1 MSWLIGVDV
10 GGTFTDLF
18 AFEPSSRRTHVHKV
32 PSTPADPSEAIVLG
46 LEGLRDRYGVDLG
59 NMERFA
65 HGTTV
70 ATNALIQRKGGRLA
84 LVTTKG
90 FRDLLEI
97 GRQIRPRVYDIQ
109 TDYPPP
115 LVPRERRFEAAE
127 RVGSRGEVLSELTE
141 AEIARVAAEVAAA
154 DVDGVAICLLFSFLN
169 PEHERRLAA
178 AIARARH
185 GLLVSVSS
193 EVQPEF
199 REYERMSTTVLNAYL
214 QPQVTRYMERLGGA
228 VRRLSAGA
236 AIGIN
241 QSSGGLMSIERASRF
256 PVRTA
261 LSGPAAGV
269 IGAAHVSHLSRQ
281 PDVITFDMGGTST
294 DVCLVRDGSA
304 EMTFGRDVAGFPVR
318 LPAIDIH
325 TIGAGGGSI
334 AWFGPDGL
342 LKVGPQSAGAVPGP
356 ACYGKGGTAA
366 TVSDANVVLGRLPTE
381 LLGGD
386 MRLDKAAAVAAIEPI
401 AKRLG
406 LSLEAAALGIVR
418 IVNAN
423 MMRAIRAVSI
433 ERGHDPRPFVLMPFG
448 GAGALHA
455 VDLAEEIGMRAI
467 LVPPSP
473 GILCAQGLVVA
484 DLKESFVATCR
495 TPLAADLGLVEKE
508 LQRLEGLARAWWST
522 ERIAAKDA
530 TSQLVVDMR
539 YIGQNYEI
547 GVVVEPHTH
556 QSPRS
561 AGRAEDWGASM
572 GLPPRDELA
581 KLFHAAHDKSYGHH
595 DNQAPIEIVNLRVT
609 AIGRLPDI
617 GQPEPVRGKAAK
629 PRGHRP
635 IWFSVEG
642 AMQSAVWWRPELSP
656 GDDISGPA
664 VIEQLDATTPVP
676 PGYSARVDNA
686 LNLVIG
692 AKK

>member
-1 MSWLIGVDV
+1 MTWLIGVDV

-18 AFEPSSRRTHVHKV
+18 AFEPESGRINVHKV
-32 PSTPADPSEAIVLG
+32 PSTPADPSQAIVAG
-46 LEGLRDRYGVDLG
+46 LEGLRDRYGVELSS
-59 NMERFA
+59 MERFA

-70 ATNALIQRKGGRLA
+70 ATNALIQRRGGRLA

-109 TDYPPP
+109 TDFPPP
-115 LVPRERRFEAAE
+115 LIPRERRFEVAE
-127 RVGSRGEVLSELTE
+127 RVGSKGEVLTELTDAE
-141 AEIARVAAEVAAA
+141 AERIAAEVAAA
-154 DVDGVAICLLFSFLN
+154 DVEGVAVCLLFSFLN
-169 PEHERRLAA
+169 PTHERRLAD
-178 AIARARH
+178 AIRRVKPD
-185 GLLVSVSS
+185 LLVSTSS

-199 REYERMSTTVLNAYL
+199 REFERMSTTVLNAYL

-228 VRRLSAGA
+228 IDNLAPGVV
-236 AIGIN
+236 IGIN

-269 IGAAHVSHLSRQ
+269 VGAADVARRSGY

-294 DVCLVRDGSA
+294 DVCLVRGATA

-334 AWFGPDGL
+334 ARFGPDGL
-342 LKVGPQSAGAVPGP
+342 LKVGPESAGAEPGP
-356 ACYGKGGTAA
+356 ACYGRGGREA

-386 MRLDKAAAVAAIEPI
+386 MRLDKSRAQAAIAPLAE
-401 AKRLG
+401 RLG
-406 LSLEAAALGIVR
+406 MSLESTSLGIVR

-448 GAGALHA
+448 GAGPLHA
-455 VDLAEEIGMRAI
+455 VDLASELGMRAI

-473 GILCAQGLVVA
+473 GILCAQGLVAA

-495 TPLAADLGLVEKE
+495 TPLSGNLDSVSRELLRLNDLC
-508 LQRLEGLARAWWST
+508 QDWWRA
-522 ERIAAKDA
+522 ERIDA
-530 TSQLVVDMR
+530 STASNQLVVDMR

-547 GVVVEPHTH
+547 GVPVASGANFSLP
-556 QSPRS
+556 SRRDL
-561 AGRAEDWGASM
+561 AG
-572 GLPPRDELA
+572 
-581 KLFHAAHDKSYGHH
+581 LFHAAHQRSYGHH
-595 DNQAPIEIVNLRVT
+595 DPVAPIEIVNLRLT
-609 AIGRLPDI
+609 AIGKLPDI
-617 GQPEPVRGKAAK
+617 APPTFSGFGEAK
-629 PRGHRP
+629 PRSRRP
-635 IWFSVEG
+635 VWFSGEG
-642 AMQSAVWWRPELSP
+642 AIDTAIWWRPELAS
-656 GDDISGPA
+656 GTVILGPA
-664 VIEQLDATTPVP
+664 VIEQLDATTPIAP
-676 PGYSARVDNA
+676 KCQARVDTG
-686 LNLVIG
+686 LNLIIG
-692 AKK
+692 PAA

>member
-1 MSWLIGVDV
+1 MGEQRVSWLIGVDV

-18 AFEPSSRRTHVHKV
+18 AFAPAEGRIVVHKV
-32 PSTPADPSEAIVLG
+32 PSTPADPSRAIVAG
-46 LEGLRDRYGVDLG
+46 LEGLRDRHGVDLSA
-59 NMERFA
+59 MERFA

-115 LVPRERRFEAAE
+115 LVPRERRLEAAE
-127 RVGSRGEVLSELTE
+127 RVGSRGEVLLELTE
-141 AEIARVAAEVAAA
+141 AEVERVAAAVAAL

-169 PEHERRLAA
+169 PAHERRLAD
-178 AIARARH
+178 AIRRLRPE
-185 GLLVSVSS
+185 LLVSTSS
-193 EVQPEF
+193 EVQPVF

-228 VRRLSAGA
+228 IAELSPTA

-241 QSSGGLMSIERASRF
+241 QSSGGLMSIGRASRF

-269 IGAAHVSHLSRQ
+269 VGAAYVAGLSGH

-294 DVCLVRDGSA
+294 DVCLVRGGSA

-334 AWFGPDGL
+334 ARFGADGL
-342 LKVGPQSAGAVPGP
+342 LKVGPESAGADPGP
-356 ACYGKGGTAA
+356 ACYGKGGREA

-381 LLGGD
+381 LLGGE
-386 MRLDKAAAVAAIEPI
+386 MRLDKQSAIAAIEPI
-401 AKRLG
+401 AVRLG
-406 LSLEAAALGIVR
+406 MGLEAAALGIVR

-423 MMRAIRAVSI
+423 MMRAIRAVSV

-455 VDLAEEIGMRAI
+455 VELAEEMGMRAI

-495 TPLAADLGLVEKE
+495 TPLAGDLAGVGRE
-508 LQRLEGLARAWWST
+508 LQRLAGMARDWWRS
-522 ERIAAKDA
+522 ERIDAGSAA
-530 TSQLVVDMR
+530 SQLVVDMR
-539 YIGQNYEI
+539 YIGQNYEL
-547 GVVVEPHTH
+547 GVAVPH
-556 QSPRS
+556 
-561 AGRAEDWGASM
+561 GD
-572 GLPPRDELA
+572 GLVLPARDVLA
-581 KLFHAAHDKSYGHH
+581 RLFHAVHETSYGHH
-595 DNQAPIEIVNLRVT
+595 DAGAPIEIVNIRVT

-617 GQPEPVRGKAAK
+617 GAPTFAAGTPAARPKDRRPV
-629 PRGHRP
+629 
-635 IWFSVEG
+635 WFSASGPVET
-642 AMQSAVWWRPELSP
+642 AIWWRPDLAP
-656 GDDISGPA
+656 GTRLAGPA
-664 VIEQLDATTPVP
+664 IVEQLDATTPIP
-676 PGYSARVDNA
+676 PGYSGRIDAG

-692 AKK
+692 AAA

>member
-1 MSWLIGVDV
+1 MGWLIGVDV
-10 GGTFTDLF
+10 GGTFTDLY
-18 AFEPSSRRTHVHKV
+18 AFETASRRIVVHKV
-32 PSTPADPSEAIVLG
+32 PSTPADPSQAIVAGLQG
-46 LEGLRDRYGVDLG
+46 LEKRLGVDLAA
-59 NMERFA
+59 MERFA

-70 ATNALIQRKGGRLA
+70 ATNALIQRRGGKLA

-97 GRQIRPRVYDIQ
+97 GRQIRPKVYDIQ

-127 RVGSRGEVLSELTE
+127 RVGSRGEVLSELTD
-141 AEIARVAAEVAAA
+141 AEVARVAAEVTAA

-169 PEHERRLAA
+169 PSHERRLAE
-178 AIARARH
+178 AIAQARPDLH
-185 GLLVSVSS
+185 VSASF

-214 QPQVTRYMERLGGA
+214 QPQVTRYMERLGAA
-228 VRRLSAGA
+228 VRGLAPNA

-269 IGAAHVSHLSRQ
+269 VGAAGVASRANDG
-281 PDVITFDMGGTST
+281 DVITFDMGGTST
-294 DVCLVRDGSA
+294 DVCLVRDGKA
-304 EMTFGRDVAGFPVR
+304 EMTTGRDVAGFPVR

-342 LKVGPQSAGAVPGP
+342 LKVGPQSAGADPGP
-356 ACYGKGGTAA
+356 ACYGRGGNEA
-366 TVSDANVVLGRLPTE
+366 TVSDANVVLGRLPTS

-386 MRLDKAAAVAAIEPI
+386 MTLERDAAFRVIEPI
-401 AKRLG
+401 AARLG
-406 LSLEAAALGIVR
+406 LSVEQAALGIIR

-455 VDLAEEIGMRAI
+455 VELAREIGMRAI

-473 GILCAQGLVVA
+473 GILCAEGLVAA
-484 DLKESFVATCR
+484 DLKESLVATCR
-495 TPLAADLGLVEKE
+495 TPLSADLTPVERE
-508 LQRLEGLARAWWST
+508 LHRLESAANQWWKG
-522 ERIAAKDA
+522 ERIAEADRQ
-530 TSQLVVDMR
+530 SQLVVDMR
-539 YIGQNYEI
+539 YIGQNYEL
-547 GVVVEPHTH
+547 GVAVPSDT
-556 QSPRS
+556 
-561 AGRAEDWGASM
+561 GLK
-572 GLPPRDELA
+572 LPPREALA
-581 KLFHAAHDKSYGHH
+581 ALFHAEHDRSYGHH
-595 DNQAPIEIVNLRVT
+595 DPDAPIEVVNLRVT
-609 AIGRLPDI
+609 AIGRLADI
-617 GQPEPVRGKAAK
+617 GAPQFQGPPAAEPVGS
-629 PRGHRP
+629 RP
-635 IWFSVEG
+635 VWFSGE
-642 AMQSAVWWRPELSP
+642 AALESRIYWRPDLAP
-656 GDDISGPA
+656 GTTIEGPA
-664 VIEQLDATTPVP
+664 VIEQLDATTPIP
-676 PGYSARVDNA
+676 PGYRASVDNG

-692 AKK
+692 VQS

>member
-18 AFEPSSRRTHVHKV
+18 AFEPESRRIVVHKV
-32 PSTPADPSEAIVLG
+32 PSTPADPSVAIIAG
-46 LEGLRDRYGVDLG
+46 LEGLASLHGVDLG
-59 NMERFA
+59 RMARFA

-70 ATNALIQRKGGRLA
+70 ATNALIQRRGGRLA

-115 LVPRERRFEAAE
+115 LIPRERRLEVEE
-127 RVGSRGEVLSELTE
+127 RVGPRGEVLTELSE
-141 AEIARVAAEVAAA
+141 AEAGRVAAEVARL

-169 PEHERRLAA
+169 PDHERRVAD
-178 AIARARH
+178 AIRRAKPELH
-185 GLLVSVSS
+185 VSVSS

-199 REYERMSTTVLNAYL
+199 REYERLSTTVLNAYL
-214 QPQVTRYMERLGGA
+214 QPQVTRYMERLGATVG
-228 VRRLSAGA
+228 RLTPSA

-241 QSSGGLMSIERASRF
+241 QSSGGLMSIDRASRF

-269 IGAAHVSHLSRQ
+269 VGAAHVARLSGH
-281 PDVITFDMGGTST
+281 PDIITFDMGGTST
-294 DVCLVRDGSA
+294 DVCLVRGAKA
-304 EMTFGRDVAGFPVR
+304 EMSFGREVAGFPVR
-318 LPAIDIH
+318 MPAIDIH

-334 AWFGPDGL
+334 AHFGPDGL
-342 LKVGPQSAGAVPGP
+342 LKVGPESAGAVPGP
-356 ACYGKGGTAA
+356 ACYGRGGTAP

-381 LLGGD
+381 LLGGG
-386 MRLDKAAAVAAIEPI
+386 MRLDRDASVRAIQPL
-401 AKRLG
+401 ADKLG
-406 LSLEAAALGIVR
+406 ISLEAAALGIVR

-455 VDLAEEIGMRAI
+455 IELAEELGMRAV

-495 TPLAADLGLVEKE
+495 TPLAGDLGHVRRE
-508 LQRLEGLARAWWST
+508 LERLEALVREWWRT
-522 ERIAAKDA
+522 ERIRPEEAWRE
-530 TSQLVVDMR
+530 LVVDMR
-539 YIGQNYEI
+539 YIGQNYEL
-547 GVVVEPHTH
+547 GVAVPETH
-556 QSPRS
+556 
-561 AGRAEDWGASM
+561 GD
-572 GLPPRDELA
+572 GLPPATELA
-581 KLFHAAHDKSYGHH
+581 RLFHATHERSYGHH
-595 DNQAPIEIVNLRVT
+595 NAAAPIEIVNLRLSG
-609 AIGRLPDI
+609 IGRLPEI
-617 GQPEPVRGKAAK
+617 GAPQFARKSVATPEKARPV
-629 PRGHRP
+629 
-635 IWFSVEG
+635 WFSGDGPVD
-642 AMQSAVWWRPELSP
+642 SRVCWRADLAP
-656 GDDISGPA
+656 GSEIDGPA
-664 VIEQLDATTPVP
+664 IVEQLDATTTIP
-676 PGYSARVDNA
+676 PGYRAVVDPG
-686 LNLVIG
+686 LNLLIG
-692 AKK
+692 AAS

>member
-18 AFEPSSRRTHVHKV
+18 AFEPGSGRIVVHKV
-32 PSTPADPSEAIVLG
+32 PSTPGDPSLAILAG
-46 LEGLRDRYGVDLG
+46 LEGLRDRYGVDLAR
-59 NMERFA
+59 MERFA

-70 ATNALIQRKGGRLA
+70 ATNALIQRRGGRLA

-115 LVPRERRFEAAE
+115 LVPRERRLEAAE
-127 RVGSRGEVLSELTE
+127 RVGSKGEVLTELTE
-141 AEIARVAAEVAAA
+141 AEAERVAREVAAC
-154 DVDGVAICLLFSFLN
+154 DVEGVAVCLLFSFLN
-169 PEHERRLAA
+169 PAHERRLAD
-178 AIARARH
+178 AIRRARPD
-185 GLLVSVSS
+185 LLVSASS

-199 REYERMSTTVLNAYL
+199 REFERMSTTVLNAYL

-228 VRRLSAGA
+228 IDTLSPGS

-241 QSSGGLMSIERASRF
+241 QSSGGLMSIGRASRF

-269 IGAAHVSHLSRQ
+269 VGAADVARRSGH

-294 DVCLVRDGSA
+294 DVCLVRGGAA

-334 AWFGPDGL
+334 ARFGPDDL
-342 LKVGPQSAGAVPGP
+342 LKVGPESAGAEPGP
-356 ACYGKGGTAA
+356 ACYGKGGRDA

-386 MRLDKAAAVAAIEPI
+386 MRLDATKAAAAIAPI
-401 AKRLG
+401 ADRLG
-406 LSLEAAALGIVR
+406 MSLEVAALGIVR

-455 VDLAEEIGMRAI
+455 VDLARELGMRAI

-473 GILCAQGLVVA
+473 GILCAQGLVAA
-484 DLKESFVATCR
+484 DLRESFVATCR
-495 TPLAADLGLVEKE
+495 TALSGNLEPVSRELSRLHGLCKE
-508 LQRLEGLARAWWST
+508 WWKT
-522 ERIAAKDA
+522 ERIEAGTAS
-530 TSQLVVDMR
+530 SQLVVDMR

-547 GVVVEPHTH
+547 GVSVP
-556 QSPRS
+556 
-561 AGRAEDWGASM
+561 ASD
-572 GLPPRDELA
+572 GLSLPTSTELA
-581 KLFHAAHDKSYGHH
+581 RAFHTAHQRNYGHH
-595 DNQAPIEIVNLRVT
+595 DPAAPIEIVNLRLT
-609 AIGRLPDI
+609 AVGKLPDI
-617 GQPEPVRGKAAK
+617 APPSFTGSGDARPRSRRPV
-629 PRGHRP
+629 
-635 IWFSVEG
+635 WFSGEAAVD
-642 AMQSAVWWRPELSP
+642 SAIWWRPDLPP
-656 GDDISGPA
+656 GATVTGPA
-664 VIEQLDATTPVP
+664 VIEQLDATAPIP
-676 PGYSARVDNA
+676 PGYQARVDA
-686 LNLVIG
+686 GLNLVIG
-692 AKK
+692 GAE

>member
-1 MSWLIGVDV
+1 MGWLIGVDV

-18 AFEPSSRRTHVHKV
+18 AFEPASRRVVVHKV
-32 PSTPADPSEAIVLG
+32 PSTPADPSEAIIAG
-46 LEGLRDRYGVDLG
+46 LEGLRDRHGVDLG
-59 NMERFA
+59 DMDRFA

-70 ATNALIQRKGGRLA
+70 ATNALIQRRGGRLA
-84 LVTTKG
+84 LVTTQG

-97 GRQIRPRVYDIQ
+97 GRQIRPHVYDIQ

-127 RVGSRGEVLSELTE
+127 RVGSRGEVVAELTE
-141 AEIARVAAEVAAA
+141 AEVARVAAEVAAA
-154 DVDGVAICLLFSFLN
+154 DVDGVAVCLLFSFLN
-169 PEHERRLAA
+169 PTHERRLAE
-178 AIARARH
+178 AIERAKP

-193 EVQPEF
+193 QVQPEF

-214 QPQVTRYMERLGGA
+214 QPQVTRYMERLGTA
-228 VRRLSAGA
+228 VRGLSPKA

-241 QSSGGLMSIERASRF
+241 QSSGGLMSIDRASRF

-269 IGAAHVSHLSRQ
+269 IGAAYVARLSAH

-294 DVCLVRDGSA
+294 DVCLVRGGTA

-342 LKVGPQSAGAVPGP
+342 MKVGPQSAGAVPGP
-356 ACYGKGGTAA
+356 ACYGKGGREA

-386 MRLDKAAAVAAIEPI
+386 MRLDKAAAVAAIELI
-401 AKRLG
+401 AQRLG
-406 LSLEAAALGIVR
+406 LSLETAALGIVR

-433 ERGHDPRPFVLMPFG
+433 ERGHDPRPFLLMPFG

-455 VDLAEEIGMRAI
+455 VDLMEELGMRAI

-495 TPLAADLGLVEKE
+495 TPLGADLGAVERE
-508 LQRLEGLARAWWST
+508 LRRLHGLANDWWQT
-522 ERIAAKDA
+522 ERIAERDA
-530 TSQLVVDMR
+530 ASQLVVDMR

-547 GVVVEPHTH
+547 GVVVPDKGVR
-556 QSPRS
+556 P
-561 AGRAEDWGASM
+561 M
-572 GLPPRDELA
+572 GLTPVPALPPRETLA
-581 KLFHAAHDKSYGHH
+581 AMFHAAHDTSYGHH
-595 DNQAPIEIVNLRVT
+595 DVQAPIEIVNVRVT

-617 GQPEPVRGKAAK
+617 GVPTAAVRTAPK
-629 PRGHRP
+629 PRSHRRV
-635 IWFSVEG
+635 WFSGDGAVET
-642 AMQSAVWWRPELSP
+642 AVWWRDDLGP
-656 GDDISGPA
+656 GATIDGPA
-664 VIEQLDATTPVP
+664 VIEQLDATTPIP
-676 PGYSARVDNA
+676 PGYRAEVDTA

-692 AKK
+692 ANS

>member
-1 MSWLIGVDV
+1 VSWLIGVDV

-18 AFEPSSRRTHVHKV
+18 AFEPGNGRIVVHKV
-32 PSTPADPSEAIVLG
+32 PSTPADPSLAIVAG
-46 LEGLRDRYGVDLG
+46 LEGLRDRYGVDLSG
-59 NMERFA
+59 MQRFA

-70 ATNALIQRKGGRLA
+70 ATNALIQRRGGRLA

-115 LVPRERRFEAAE
+115 LVPRERRLEAAE
-127 RVGSRGEVLSELTE
+127 RIGSRGEVLTELTGAE
-141 AEIARVAAEVAAA
+141 AERVAAEVAAA
-154 DVDGVAICLLFSFLN
+154 DVEGVAICLLFSFLN
-169 PEHERRLAA
+169 PTHERRLAE
-178 AIARARH
+178 AIRRARPD
-185 GLLVSVSS
+185 LLVSTSS

-199 REYERMSTTVLNAYL
+199 REFERMSTTVLNAYL

-228 VRRLSAGA
+228 IGRLSPGS

-269 IGAAHVSHLSRQ
+269 VGAADVARRSGH

-294 DVCLVRDGSA
+294 DVCLVRGATA

-334 AWFGPDGL
+334 ARFGPDGL
-342 LKVGPQSAGAVPGP
+342 LKVGPESAGAEPGP
-356 ACYGKGGTAA
+356 ACYGKGGREP

-386 MRLDKAAAVAAIEPI
+386 MRLDKSRAEAAIAPLAE
-401 AKRLG
+401 RLG
-406 LSLEAAALGIVR
+406 MSLEAAALGIVR

-455 VDLAEEIGMRAI
+455 VDLASELGMRAI

-473 GILCAQGLVVA
+473 GILCAQGLVAA

-495 TPLAADLGLVEKE
+495 TPVSGDLDPVTRE
-508 LQRLEGLARAWWST
+508 LLRLNDLCQDWWRT
-522 ERIAAKDA
+522 ERIDA
-530 TSQLVVDMR
+530 STASSQLVVDMR

-547 GVVVEPHTH
+547 GVAVPSGANFSLPSREDL
-556 QSPRS
+556 
-561 AGRAEDWGASM
+561 AG
-572 GLPPRDELA
+572 
-581 KLFHAAHDKSYGHH
+581 LFHAAHQRSYGHH
-595 DNQAPIEIVNLRVT
+595 DPVAPIEIVNLRLT
-609 AIGRLPDI
+609 AVGKLPDI
-617 GQPEPVRGKAAK
+617 APPTFSGSGEAK
-629 PRGHRP
+629 PRSRRP
-635 IWFSVEG
+635 VWFSGE
-642 AMQSAVWWRPELSP
+642 SAIDTAIWWRPDLAP
-656 GDDISGPA
+656 GTVISGPA
-664 VIEQLDATTPVP
+664 VIEQLDATTPIAP
-676 PGYSARVDNA
+676 RYQARVDA
-686 LNLVIG
+686 GLNLIIG
-692 AKK
+692 AAA

>member
-1 MSWLIGVDV
+1 MGWLIGVDV

-18 AFEPSSRRTHVHKV
+18 AFEPDSGRTVVHKV
-32 PSTPADPSEAIVLG
+32 PSTPTDPSLAIIAG
-46 LEGLRDRYGVDLG
+46 LEGLRDRYGVDLAG
-59 NMERFA
+59 MERFA

-70 ATNALIQRKGGRLA
+70 ATNALIQRRGGRLA

-115 LVPRERRFEAAE
+115 LVPRELRLEAAE
-127 RVGSRGEVLSELTE
+127 RVGSRGQVLLELTE
-141 AEIARVAAEVAAA
+141 AETRRVASEVAAA
-154 DVDGVAICLLFSFLN
+154 DVEGVAICLLFSFLN
-169 PEHERRLAA
+169 PAHEQRLAE
-178 AIARARH
+178 AIHRARPD
-185 GLLVSVSS
+185 LLVSTSS

-199 REYERMSTTVLNAYL
+199 REFERMSTTVLNAYL
-214 QPQVTRYMERLGGA
+214 QPQVTRYMERLGRA
-228 VRRLSAGA
+228 VDELAPGS

-241 QSSGGLMSIERASRF
+241 QSSGGLMSIGRASRF

-269 IGAAHVSHLSRQ
+269 VGAADVARRSGH

-294 DVCLVRDGSA
+294 DVCLVRSGAA

-334 AWFGPDGL
+334 ARFGPDGL
-342 LKVGPQSAGAVPGP
+342 LKVGPDSAGAEPGP
-356 ACYGKGGTAA
+356 ACYGRGGREP

-386 MRLDKAAAVAAIEPI
+386 MRLDADRAATAIAPVAE
-401 AKRLG
+401 RLG
-406 LSLEAAALGIVR
+406 MSLEATALGIVR

-455 VDLAEEIGMRAI
+455 VDLAGELGMRAI
-467 LVPPSP
+467 VVPPSP
-473 GILCAQGLVVA
+473 GILCAQGLVAA
-484 DLKESFVATCR
+484 DLRESFVATCR
-495 TPLAADLGLVEKE
+495 TALSGSLEAVDRELA
-508 LQRLEGLARAWWST
+508 RLHGLAKQWWQAEHIDAST
-522 ERIAAKDA
+522 AS
-530 TSQLVVDMR
+530 SQLVVDMR

-547 GVVVEPHTH
+547 GVLVPTAAGYTLP
-556 QSPRS
+556 SS
-561 AGRAEDWGASM
+561 ADLTSA
-572 GLPPRDELA
+572 
-581 KLFHAAHDKSYGHH
+581 FHAAHQRNYGHH
-595 DNQAPIEIVNLRVT
+595 DPVAPIEIVNLRLT
-609 AIGRLPDI
+609 AVGKLPDI
-617 GQPEPVRGKAAK
+617 APPSFTGTGDARPRSQRPV
-629 PRGHRP
+629 
-635 IWFSVEG
+635 WFSGEAALDTAIWWRSDLAHGSTVEG
-642 AMQSAVWWRPELSP
+642 
-656 GDDISGPA
+656 PA
-664 VIEQLDATTPVP
+664 IIEQLDATTPIP
-676 PGYSARVDNA
+676 PGYAAKVDA
-686 LNLVIG
+686 GLNLVIG
-692 AKK
+692 AAV

>member
-18 AFEPSSRRTHVHKV
+18 AFEPGGGKIVVHKV
-32 PSTPADPSEAIVLG
+32 PSTPADPSEAIIAG
-46 LEGLRDRYGVDLG
+46 LEGLRDRHGVDLG
-59 NMERFA
+59 AMERFA

-70 ATNALIQRKGGRLA
+70 ATNALIQRRGGRLA

-115 LVPRERRFEAAE
+115 LVPRERRLEAAE
-127 RVGSRGEVLSELTE
+127 RIGSRGEVLLGLTDDE
-141 AEIARVAAEVAAA
+141 AVRVATEVAAA

-169 PEHERRLAA
+169 PAHEQRLAE
-178 AIARARH
+178 AIRRARPD
-185 GLLVSVSS
+185 LLVSVSS

-214 QPQVTRYMERLGGA
+214 QPQVTRYMERLG
-228 VRRLSAGA
+228 SAIGKLAPA
-236 AIGIN
+236 ATIGIN

-269 IGAAHVSHLSRQ
+269 VGGCHVARLAGT

-294 DVCLVRDGSA
+294 DVCLVRGGEA

-334 AWFGPDGL
+334 ARFGPDGL
-342 LKVGPQSAGAVPGP
+342 LKVGPESAGAVPGP
-356 ACYGKGGTAA
+356 ACYGKGGTEP

-386 MRLDKAAAVAAIEPI
+386 MRLDRERAVAAIAPVAE
-401 AKRLG
+401 RLG
-406 LSLEAAALGIVR
+406 MSLEAAALGIIR

-455 VDLAEEIGMRAI
+455 VDLAQDLGMRGI

-484 DLKESFVATCR
+484 NLKESFVATCR
-495 TPLAADLGLVEKE
+495 TPLAGDLSAVERE
-508 LQRLEGLARAWWST
+508 LGRLTGLAEAWWSA
-522 ERIAAKDA
+522 ERIAAADA
-530 TSQLVVDMR
+530 ESQLVVDMR
-539 YIGQNYEI
+539 YIGQNYEL
-547 GVVVEPHTH
+547 GVTVP
-556 QSPRS
+556 
-561 AGRAEDWGASM
+561 DGAS
-572 GLPPRDELA
+572 LPTRDVLA
-581 KLFHAAHDKSYGHH
+581 RLFHAAHETSYGHH
-595 DNQAPIEIVNLRVT
+595 DAAAPIEIVNLRLT

-617 GQPEPVRGKAAK
+617 APPKAEHA
-629 PRGHRP
+629 
-635 IWFSVEG
+635 
-642 AMQSAVWWRPELSP
+642 
-656 GDDISGPA
+656 GPA
-664 VIEQLDATTPVP
+664 VPCGMRPVWFAADGPVEAAVWQRGDLVPGTVVAGPAVVEQLDATTPIP
-676 PGYSARVDNA
+676 PGWAARVDDH

-692 AKK
+692 VRT

>member
-1 MSWLIGVDV
+1 MGWVIGVDV

-18 AFEPSSRRTHVHKV
+18 AFDPASSRIEVHKV
-32 PSTPADPSEAIVLG
+32 PSTPADPSRAIVSG
-46 LEGLRDRYGVDLG
+46 LEGLRDRYGVDLSA
-59 NMERFA
+59 MERFA

-70 ATNALIQRKGGRLA
+70 ATNALIQRRGGRLA
-84 LVTTKG
+84 LITTKG

-97 GRQIRPRVYDIQ
+97 GRQIRPHVYDIQ
-109 TDYPPP
+109 TDFPPP

-127 RVGSRGEVLSELTE
+127 RIGSKGEVLLGLTE
-141 AEIARVAAEVAAA
+141 AETARVAAEVAASG
-154 DVDGVAICLLFSFLN
+154 VEGVAICLLFSFLN
-169 PEHERRLAA
+169 PMHEHRLAD
-178 AIARARH
+178 AIQRACP
-185 GLLVSVSS
+185 GLLVSTSS

-228 VRRLSAGA
+228 VRALSAGA
-236 AIGIN
+236 TVGIN
-241 QSSGGLMSIERASRF
+241 QSSGGLMSIERASKF

-269 IGAAHVSHLSRQ
+269 VGAAHVARLSGH

-294 DVCLVRDGSA
+294 DVCLVRDA
-304 EMTFGRDVAGFPVR
+304 KAAMTFGREVAGFPVR

-334 AWFGPDGL
+334 ARFGPDGL
-342 LKVGPQSAGAVPGP
+342 LKVGPESAGADPGP
-356 ACYGKGGTAA
+356 ACYGKGGREP

-386 MRLDKAAAVAAIEPI
+386 MRLDKAAAATAIAPVAE
-401 AKRLG
+401 RLG
-406 LSLEAAALGIVR
+406 IAIEAAALGIVR

-455 VDLAEEIGMRAI
+455 VDLASELGMKAL

-495 TPLAADLGLVEKE
+495 TPLDQDLTRVGRELDRLRDQARDWWRAERVAAGE
-508 LQRLEGLARAWWST
+508 
-522 ERIAAKDA
+522 AA
-530 TSQLVVDMR
+530 SGLVVDMR
-539 YIGQNYEI
+539 YIGQNYEL
-547 GVVVEPHTH
+547 GVAVPEA
-556 QSPRS
+556 S
-561 AGRAEDWGASM
+561 AET
-572 GLPPRDELA
+572 LPSRETLRELF
-581 KLFHAAHDKSYGHH
+581 LEAHERSYGHH
-595 DNQAPIEIVNLRVT
+595 DPVAPIEIVNLRLT
-609 AIGRLPDI
+609 AIGRLPDMHAPTAA
-617 GQPEPVRGKAAK
+617 GTASASPRSRRPVWFHAEAPVAAE
-629 PRGHRP
+629 
-635 IWFSVEG
+635 I
-642 AMQSAVWWRPELSP
+642 WWRPDLAP
-656 GDDISGPA
+656 GATVAGPA
-664 VIEQLDATTPVP
+664 IIEQLDATTPVP
-676 PGYSARVDNA
+676 PGYAAHVDNG

-692 AKK
+692 VGQ